1 MAKSDSWYTFSAS
14 ELQDWQR
21 EERIAAYRGYIF
33 SPSIESKYWGV
44 TFPTTNSTSV
54 SLSVKKRGCAV
65 SSKQAGRNYF
75 CQSAVT
81 RPDILSTVRDL
92 SKYVVKV

>member
-1 MAKSDSWYTFSAS
+1 MLIADTFSHRQLRANTV
-14 ELQDWQR
+14 
-21 EERIAAYRGYIF
+21 A
-33 SPSIESKYWGV
+33 
-44 TFPTTNSTSV
+44 
-54 SLSVKKRGCAV
+54 SLSLLLTRRRFASLLVKKRGWAV